1 MEKIC
6 FFSEGMLPRSRL
18 IARAFGSAAPLS
30 TLPRSHST
38 RAACD
43 GLAFRRP
50 RRRGAMHKWHPPS
63 VEKAEMLLAEM
74 HAIAASLPVEHEARA
89 ADTSAAVASSSV
101 SVASDSAADGAASE
115 LSGDLWLAAEALLH
129 RIEEEGE
136 PLQPLLRRLTA
147 LFRESSRAMV
157 LGSTQLKLVGAV
169 LASLPASAEPAS
181 GVEKGLRSSSGGGG
195 GCERVAHPEAR
206 ACLNAALHMIGSA
219 GVPRVAAAA
228 HEAADH
234 PAAPSAAAP
243 RRLASSGLAVG
254 GARTRAEARRA
265 DLPRTAPRARARR

>member
-1 MEKIC
+1 
-6 FFSEGMLPRSRL
+6 
-18 IARAFGSAAPLS
+18 
-30 TLPRSHST
+30 
-38 RAACD
+38 
-43 GLAFRRP
+43 
-50 RRRGAMHKWHPPS
+50 MHKWHPPS

-74 HAIAASLPVEHEARA
+74 HAIAASLPVEHAARA

-147 LFRESSRAMV
+147 LFRESSRALV

-181 GVEKGLRSSSGGGG
+181 GVDLRSEKGLRSSSGGGG